1 MLKGKLICNNNS
13 QCYFATARHI
23 NDLSDSVGL
32 DVISVSYVNEDGVD
46 EMTNMI
52 VSKDNQKLSLF
63 ASDNPLRIIDF
74 LVGYAKGK
82 SN

>member
-1 MLKGKLICNNNS
+1 MLKGKLICNNNN

-23 NDLSDSVGL
+23 DDLSENVGL
-32 DVISVSYVNEDGVD
+32 DVVSVSYCENGIE

-52 VSKDNQKLSLF
+52 VEKNNQKVSLF
-63 ASDNPLRIIDF
+63 SSDNPLRIIDF

-82 SN
+82 LN